1 VSAKIVSLTPALSSG
16 QAPGEAPL
24 SRESGRGAGGE
35 GMPGE
40 GEVASPCINVCKM
53 DARSG
58 FCEGCFRTIDEIA
71 CWSGATR
78 EEKLAVLAKLE
89 ARKRAAG

>member
-1 VSAKIVSLTPALSSG
+1 MSAKIV
-16 QAPGEAPL
+16 PL
-24 SRESGRGAGGE
+24 VPTRSAAG
-35 GMPGE
+35 GE
-40 GEVASPCINVCKM
+40 GEVASPCINVCRM

>member
-1 VSAKIVSLTPALSSG
+1 MSG
-16 QAPGEAPL
+16 QPKLELVDGDRADD
-24 SRESGRGAGGE
+24 
-35 GMPGE
+35 
-40 GEVASPCINVCKM
+40 VASPCINVCKM
-53 DARSG
+53 DEPSG

-89 ARKRAAG
+89 PRKRAAG